1 MKTKMLT
8 TLMLLS
14 AVLTVR
20 GAAQIATGPE
30 LSYTYSALRTN
41 APVGGCGCFWASGGS
56 VEMAVPL
63 WRHLSSVAE
72 FSGEHAG
79 SIPGNSG
86 TSLSLISALA
96 GVRLTRPVNKKLVP
110 FAQGLIGVVH
120 AFDSYFPGSSG
131 PTTSATSFALAAG
144 GGIDVAISPL
154 WLVRPVQVEY
164 QFMQLPNN
172 EGNEQHDIRLSA
184 GIVFRLS
191 RNSSRN

>member
-1 MKTKMLT
+1 MKTKILT
-8 TLMLLS
+8 TLVLLS
-14 AVLTVR
+14 ALLTVR

-41 APVGGCGCFWASGGS
+41 APVGGCGCFWNSGGS
-56 VEMAVPL
+56 MELAVPL
-63 WRHLSSVAE
+63 WRHFSSVAE

-96 GVRLTRPVNKKLVP
+96 GVRVTRPVNKKFVP

-120 AFDSYFPGSSG
+120 AFNSYFPSSSG
-131 PTTSATSFALAAG
+131 PTTSATSFALATG
-144 GGIDVAISPL
+144 GGIDVAVSPR
-154 WLVRPVQVEY
+154 WLVRPIQVEY

-172 EGNEQHDIRLSA
+172 GGNEQHDIRLSV
-184 GIVFRLS
+184 GIVLRLFRD
-191 RNSSRN
+191 SSRN